1 MYAWYIM
8 ETAIYLNFTD
18 FFGRCL
24 KLNGFVI
31 DYLPFEQE
39 LSGIALLTCGKDC
52 IDSGLRAPTTSRNP
66 YNRRGTVVKNRCLI
80 QWPNWTGVFDE
91 CGDQMPLT
99 KESLQMKDL
108 GEALDGAVKEDG
120 YFSARPPWT
129 PGSAVTVTTSSPNAS
144 SVPATD
150 GNTPTILST
159 TTGSS
164 AAEDTTFS
172 GATSPTGASLVLVDS
187 ATSADST
194 ASNDGS
200 YDHVGPVDIDEASAK
215 TATAA
220 KKGSFKHKVRRS
232 WDWLSG
238 SGSGA
243 AS

>member
-1 MYAWYIM
+1 MM

-24 KLNGFVI
+24 KLNGFVV

-120 YFSARPPWT
+120 YFSAQPPWT
-129 PGSAVTVTTSSPNAS
+129 PGSAVTMTTSSRNAS

-150 GNTPTILST
+150 GNTTTILSK
-159 TTGSS
+159 TGSS
-164 AAEDTTFS
+164 AAEDTAFS
-172 GATSPTGASLVLVDS
+172 DATSPTGASLVLVDS
-187 ATSADST
+187 ATSAGST
-194 ASNDGS
+194 ASNDDS
-200 YDHVGPVDIDEASAK
+200 YDHVSPVDIDEASAK